1 MKRLTA
7 RPKASG
13 TKRAHERRAL
23 LLPNGAYSSSMNEE
37 RPYLQIPVP
46 QPPPD
51 WRERQEREDEDKK
64 DTEDTHIVVIQL

>member
-23 LLPNGAYSSSMNEE
+23 LLPNGAYSSSMNENAHTYRFQSPSLRLIGE
-37 RPYLQIPVP
+37 SAKSVRTRIRKTLKTLIL
-46 QPPPD
+46 
-51 WRERQEREDEDKK
+51 W
-64 DTEDTHIVVIQL
+64 